1 MVPKFESADRFKS
14 KEISPTPAIMNS
26 HDPRPLVSRLADFN
40 SPSFEKYTVHYFTDI
55 RPRMLYNCRV
65 SFIMKYCTVFKLE
78 IILSTESEM
87 VWPCDSRA
95 QHSAR
100 L

>member
-1 MVPKFESADRFKS
+1 M
-14 KEISPTPAIMNS
+14 I
-26 HDPRPLVSRLADFN
+26 
-40 SPSFEKYTVHYFTDI
+40 
-55 RPRMLYNCRV
+55 

-87 VWPCDSRA
+87 VWPCESRA
-95 QHSAR
+95 AGSAT

>member
-1 MVPKFESADRFKS
+1 M
-14 KEISPTPAIMNS
+14 I
-26 HDPRPLVSRLADFN
+26 
-40 SPSFEKYTVHYFTDI
+40 YFTMIKDVLHIMFTLVRKRKEFQTLQTCI

-87 VWPCDSRA
+87 VWPCESRA
-95 QHSAR
+95 RGQAPDCDVT
-100 L
+100 

>member
-26 HDPRPLVSRLADFN
+26 QLQLAIVRKIYSRLIN
-40 SPSFEKYTVHYFTDI
+40 TDI

-65 SFIMKYCTVFKLE
+65 SFIMKYYTDFKLE

-87 VWPCDSRA
+87 V
-95 QHSAR
+95 
-100 L
+100 